1 MIRRSI
7 HYAGEALL
15 SSTQKTDMAD
25 ENYNP
30 TRVTL
35 LAKLKK
41 TENHEAWLDFESIYR
56 GFIISL
62 ILRMGINAD
71 DAEDICQ
78 AVLTK
83 VWQKIED
90 FEYNQNKGKFH
101 NWLAAV
107 TRNTVKDFF
116 RTRKNFITGRD
127 SVEYQ
132 EQYVAIEE
140 QVLPDI
146 ESLAREEWVLHITNL
161 AWDNI
166 KDDIYETKRDVFKM
180 VSREIPTKE
189 IAEKLNISPASVR
202 VYKAEVFEKMRKEIT
217 RLNKELG

>member
-1 MIRRSI
+1 MS
-7 HYAGEALL
+7 E
-15 SSTQKTDMAD
+15 
-25 ENYNP
+25 EPYNP

-35 LAKLKK
+35 LAKLKE
-41 TENHEAWLDFESIYR
+41 TENAEAWREFESIYR
-56 GFIISL
+56 GFILSL
-62 ILRMGINAD
+62 ILRMGINKE
-71 DAEDICQ
+71 DAEDISQ

-101 NWLAAV
+101 NWLAAM

-116 RTRKNFITGRD
+116 RTKKNFITGRD

-132 EQYVAIEE
+132 EQYLTIEE

-146 ESLAREEWVLHITNL
+146 ENLAREEWVLHITNL

-166 KDDIYETKRDVFKM
+166 KNDLYETKREVFKM
-180 VSREIPTKE
+180 VSSEVPNKE
-189 IAEKLNISPASVR
+189 IAQKLGISETSVR
-202 VYKAEVFEKMRKEIT
+202 VYKAEVFEKMRTEIT
-217 RLNKELG
+217 RLNQELG

>member
-1 MIRRSI
+1 MS
-7 HYAGEALL
+7 E
-15 SSTQKTDMAD
+15 

-35 LAKLKK
+35 LAKLK
-41 TENHEAWLDFESIYR
+41 TTGNDEAWQEFEDIYR
-56 GFIISL
+56 GFILSL
-62 ILRMGINAD
+62 ILRMGINQH
-71 DAEDICQ
+71 DAEDISQ

-101 NWLAAV
+101 NWLAAM

-116 RTRKNFITGRD
+116 RTKKNFITGRD
-127 SVEYQ
+127 SVEYK
-132 EQYVAIEE
+132 EQYLDIEE

-146 ESLAREEWVLHITNL
+146 ENLAREEWVLHLTNL

-166 KDDIYETKRDVFKM
+166 KDDIYETKREVFKL
-180 VSREIPTKE
+180 VSKETPTKE
-189 IAEKLNISPASVR
+189 IAKKMGISEASVR
-202 VYKAEVFEKMRKEIT
+202 VYKAEVFEKMRTEIT
-217 RLNKELG
+217 RLNQELG

>member
-1 MIRRSI
+1 M
-7 HYAGEALL
+7 GE
-15 SSTQKTDMAD
+15 
-25 ENYNP
+25 ENQYQ

-41 TENHEAWLDFESIYR
+41 TENHEAWLEFETIYR
-56 GFIISL
+56 GFILSL

-71 DAEDICQ
+71 DAEDISQ

-90 FEYNQNKGKFH
+90 FEYNENKGKFH
-101 NWLAAV
+101 NWLAAM

-116 RTRKNFITGRD
+116 RTKKNFITGRD

-132 EQYVAIEE
+132 EQYVSIEE

-146 ESLAREEWVLHITNL
+146 ENLAREEWVLHITNL

-166 KDDIYETKRDVFKM
+166 KDDIYETKREVFKL
-180 VSREIPTKE
+180 VSAETPTKE
-189 IAEKLNISPASVR
+189 IAQQLGISEASVR
-202 VYKAEVFEKMRKEIT
+202 VYKAEVFEKMRAEIT
-217 RLNKELG
+217 RLNRELG

>member
-1 MIRRSI
+1 MV
-7 HYAGEALL
+7 E
-15 SSTQKTDMAD
+15 K
-25 ENYNP
+25 NYNP

-35 LAKLKK
+35 LAKLKND
-41 TENHEAWLDFESIYR
+41 ENQEAWLEFENIYR
-56 GFIISL
+56 GFILSL
-62 ILRMGINAD
+62 ILRMGINSD
-71 DAEDICQ
+71 DAEDISQ
-78 AVLTK
+78 TVLTK

-101 NWLAAV
+101 NWLAAM

-132 EQYVAIEE
+132 EQYLSIEE

-146 ESLAREEWVLHITNL
+146 ENLAREEWVLHITNL

-166 KDDIYETKRDVFKM
+166 KESIYKTKRDVFKF
-180 VSREIPTKE
+180 VSQEMTTKE
-189 IAEKLNISPASVR
+189 IAKQLGISEASVR
-202 VYKAEVFEKMRKEIT
+202 VYKAEVFEKMRNEIT
-217 RLNKELG
+217 RLNHELG

>member
-1 MIRRSI
+1 
-7 HYAGEALL
+7 
-15 SSTQKTDMAD
+15 MAD
-25 ENYNP
+25 ENQYQ

-41 TENHEAWLDFESIYR
+41 TENHEAWLEFETIYR
-56 GFIISL
+56 GFILSL
-62 ILRMGINAD
+62 ILRMGMNAD
-71 DAEDICQ
+71 DAEDISQ

-101 NWLAAV
+101 NWLAAM

-116 RTRKNFITGRD
+116 RTKKNFITGRD

-132 EQYVAIEE
+132 EQYVSIEE

-146 ESLAREEWVLHITNL
+146 ENLAREEWVLHITNL
-161 AWDNI
+161 AWNNI
-166 KDDIYETKRDVFKM
+166 KEGIYETKREVFKM
-180 VSREIPTKE
+180 VSAEVPTKD
-189 IAEKLNISPASVR
+189 ISAKLGISAASVR
-202 VYKAEVFEKMRKEIT
+202 VYKAEVFEKMRTEIT
-217 RLNKELG
+217 RLNRELG

>member
-1 MIRRSI
+1 M
-7 HYAGEALL
+7 
-15 SSTQKTDMAD
+15 DP

-41 TENHEAWLDFESIYR
+41 TENDEAWLEFENIYR
-56 GFIISL
+56 GFILSL
-62 ILRMGINAD
+62 ILRMGINAE
-71 DAEDICQ
+71 DAEDISQ

-101 NWLAAV
+101 NWLAAM

-116 RTRKNFITGRD
+116 RTKKNFITGRD

-132 EQYVAIEE
+132 EQYHEIEE

-166 KDDIYETKRDVFKM
+166 KNDIYETKREVFKL
-180 VSREIPTKE
+180 VSQEVPNRE
-189 IAEKLNISPASVR
+189 IAEKLSISEASVR
-202 VYKAEVFEKMRKEIT
+202 VYKAEVFEKMRAEIT
-217 RLNKELG
+217 RLNRELG

>member
-1 MIRRSI
+1 
-7 HYAGEALL
+7 
-15 SSTQKTDMAD
+15 MAE
-25 ENYNP
+25 ENQYQ
-30 TRVTL
+30 TRLTL

-41 TENHEAWLDFESIYR
+41 TENHEAWLEFENIYR
-56 GFIISL
+56 GFILSL

-71 DAEDICQ
+71 DAEDISQ

-101 NWLAAV
+101 NWLAAM

-116 RTRKNFITGRD
+116 RTKKNFITGRD

-146 ESLAREEWVLHITNL
+146 ENLAREEWVLHITNL

-166 KDDIYETKRDVFKM
+166 KDDIYETKRVVFKL
-180 VSREIPTKE
+180 VSQEVPNKE
-189 IAEKLNISPASVR
+189 IASRLGISEASVR
-202 VYKAEVFEKMRKEIT
+202 VYKAEVFEKMRTEIT
-217 RLNKELG
+217 RLNRELG

>member
-1 MIRRSI
+1 M
-7 HYAGEALL
+7 GE
-15 SSTQKTDMAD
+15 

-41 TENHEAWLDFESIYR
+41 SENHGAWLEFESIYR

-62 ILRMGINAD
+62 ILRMGINPH

-101 NWLAAV
+101 NWLAAM

-116 RTRKNFITGRD
+116 RTKKNFITGRD

-132 EQYVAIEE
+132 EQYVAIEQ

-146 ESLAREEWVLHITNL
+146 EHLAKEEWILHITNL

-166 KDDIYETKRDVFKM
+166 KDDIYETKREVFKL
-180 VSREIPTKE
+180 VSEETPTKD
-189 IAEKLNISPASVR
+189 IAMKLKISEASVR
-202 VYKAEVFEKMRKEIT
+202 VYKAEVFEKMRTEIN
-217 RLNKELG
+217 RLNQDLS

>member
-1 MIRRSI
+1 M
-7 HYAGEALL
+7 GE
-15 SSTQKTDMAD
+15 

-41 TENHEAWLDFESIYR
+41 TENHEAWLEFESIYR
-56 GFIISL
+56 GFILSL
-62 ILRMGINAD
+62 ILRMGISAD
-71 DAEDICQ
+71 DAEDISQ

-83 VWQKIED
+83 IWQKIED

-101 NWLAAV
+101 NWLAAM

-116 RTRKNFITGRD
+116 RAKKNFITGRD

-132 EQYVAIEE
+132 EQYIAIEE

-166 KDDIYETKRDVFKM
+166 KDGIYETKREVFKL
-180 VSREIPTKE
+180 VSAEIPTKD
-189 IAEKLNISPASVR
+189 IAQKLGISEASVR
-202 VYKAEVFEKMRKEIT
+202 VYKAEVFEKMRAEIT
-217 RLNKELG
+217 RLNHELG

>member
-1 MIRRSI
+1 MP
-7 HYAGEALL
+7 E
-15 SSTQKTDMAD
+15 
-25 ENYNP
+25 ENNYQ

-41 TENHEAWLDFESIYR
+41 TENHEAWLEFETIYR
-56 GFIISL
+56 GFILSL

-71 DAEDICQ
+71 DAEDISQ

-101 NWLAAV
+101 NWLAAM

-116 RTRKNFITGRD
+116 RTKKNFITGRD

-132 EQYVAIEE
+132 EQYVSIEE

-146 ESLAREEWVLHITNL
+146 ENLAREEWVLHITNL
-161 AWDNI
+161 AWNNI
-166 KDDIYETKRDVFKM
+166 KDDLHETKRAVFKL
-180 VSREIPTKE
+180 VSQEVPNKE
-189 IAEKLNISPASVR
+189 IAAKLDLSETSVR
-202 VYKAEVFEKMRKEIT
+202 VYKAEVFKKMRAEIT
-217 RLNKELG
+217 RLNRDLG

>member
-1 MIRRSI
+1 M
-7 HYAGEALL
+7 GE
-15 SSTQKTDMAD
+15 

-41 TENHEAWLDFESIYR
+41 TDNDEAWLEFENIYR
-56 GFIISL
+56 GFILSL
-62 ILRMGINAD
+62 IVRMGINQQ
-71 DAEDICQ
+71 DAEDISQ

-90 FEYNQNKGKFH
+90 FEYSQNKGKFH
-101 NWLAAV
+101 NWLAAM

-116 RTRKNFITGRD
+116 RTKKNFITGRD

-132 EQYVAIEE
+132 EQYLDIEA

-146 ESLAREEWVLHITNL
+146 ENLAREEWVLHITNL

-166 KDDIYETKRDVFKM
+166 KADIYETKREVFKM
-180 VSREIPTKE
+180 VSREVPNKE
-189 IAEKLNISPASVR
+189 IAAKLGISEVSVR
-202 VYKAEVFEKMRKEIT
+202 VYKAEVFEKMRAEIS
-217 RLNKELG
+217 RLNRELG

>member
-1 MIRRSI
+1 M
-7 HYAGEALL
+7 GE
-15 SSTQKTDMAD
+15 
-25 ENYNP
+25 ENQYQ

-41 TENHEAWLDFESIYR
+41 TENNEAWLEFENIYR
-56 GFIISL
+56 GFILSL
-62 ILRMGINAD
+62 ILRMGINPD
-71 DAEDICQ
+71 DAEDISQ

-101 NWLAAV
+101 NWLAAM

-116 RTRKNFITGRD
+116 RTKKNFITGRD

-132 EQYVAIEE
+132 EQYHDIEE

-146 ESLAREEWVLHITNL
+146 ENLAREEWVLHITNL

-166 KDDIYETKRDVFKM
+166 KDDIYKTKREVFKL
-180 VSREIPTKE
+180 VSKEVPTKE
-189 IAEKLNISPASVR
+189 IAQKLGISEASVR
-202 VYKAEVFEKMRKEIT
+202 VYKAEVFEKMRAEIT

>member
-1 MIRRSI
+1 MS
-7 HYAGEALL
+7 E
-15 SSTQKTDMAD
+15 
-25 ENYNP
+25 ENQYQ

-35 LAKLKK
+35 LTKLKK
-41 TENHEAWLDFESIYR
+41 TENHEAWIEFETIYR
-56 GFIISL
+56 PFILSL

-71 DAEDICQ
+71 DAEDISQ

-101 NWLAAV
+101 NWLAAM

-116 RTRKNFITGRD
+116 RTKKNFITGRD

-132 EQYVAIEE
+132 EQYVSIEE
-140 QVLPDI
+140 HVLPDI
-146 ESLAREEWVLHITNL
+146 ENLAREEWVLHITNL

-166 KDDIYETKRDVFKM
+166 KNDIYKTKRDVFKL
-180 VSREIPTKE
+180 VSDEVPTREI
-189 IAEKLNISPASVR
+189 AAKLGISEASVR
-202 VYKAEVFEKMRKEIT
+202 VYKAEVFEKMRAEIT
-217 RLNKELG
+217 RLNRELG

>member
-1 MIRRSI
+1 MS
-7 HYAGEALL
+7 E
-15 SSTQKTDMAD
+15 
-25 ENYNP
+25 ENQYQ

-41 TENHEAWLDFESIYR
+41 TENHEAWLEFETIYR
-56 GFIISL
+56 PFILSL

-71 DAEDICQ
+71 DAEDISQ

-101 NWLAAV
+101 NWLAAM

-116 RTRKNFITGRD
+116 RTKKNFITGRD

-146 ESLAREEWVLHITNL
+146 ENLARVEWVLHITNL

-166 KDDIYETKRDVFKM
+166 KDDIYETKREVFKL
-180 VSREIPTKE
+180 VSRELPTKE
-189 IAEKLNISPASVR
+189 IASRLGISEASVR
-202 VYKAEVFEKMRKEIT
+202 VYKAEVFEKMRAEIT
-217 RLNKELG
+217 RLNRDLG

>member
-1 MIRRSI
+1 
-7 HYAGEALL
+7 
-15 SSTQKTDMAD
+15 MAE
-25 ENYNP
+25 ENQYQ
-30 TRVTL
+30 TRLTL

-41 TENHEAWLDFESIYR
+41 TENHEAWLEFENIYR
-56 GFIISL
+56 GFILSL

-71 DAEDICQ
+71 DAEDISQ

-101 NWLAAV
+101 NWLAAM

-116 RTRKNFITGRD
+116 RTKKNFITGRD

-146 ESLAREEWVLHITNL
+146 ENLAREEWVLHITNL

-166 KDDIYETKRDVFKM
+166 KDDIYETKREVFKL
-180 VSREIPTKE
+180 VSQEVPNKE
-189 IAEKLNISPASVR
+189 IASRLGISEASVR
-202 VYKAEVFEKMRKEIT
+202 VYKAEVFEKMRTEIT
-217 RLNKELG
+217 RLNRELG

>member
-1 MIRRSI
+1 MS
-7 HYAGEALL
+7 E
-15 SSTQKTDMAD
+15 

-41 TENHEAWLDFESIYR
+41 TENEAAWLEFENTYR
-56 GFIISL
+56 GFILSL
-62 ILRMGINAD
+62 IVRMGINQQ
-71 DAEDICQ
+71 DAEDISQ

-101 NWLAAV
+101 NWLAAM
-107 TRNTVKDFF
+107 TRNTVRDFF
-116 RTRKNFITGRD
+116 RTKKNFITGRD

-132 EQYVAIEE
+132 ADYLDIET

-146 ESLAREEWVLHITNL
+146 ENLAREEWVLHITNL

-166 KDDIYETKRDVFKM
+166 KDGIYETKQEVFKM
-180 VSREIPTKE
+180 VSQEIPNKE
-189 IAEKLNISPASVR
+189 IARKLGISEPSVR
-202 VYKAEVFEKMRKEIT
+202 VYKAEVFEKMRAEIS
-217 RLNKELG
+217 RLNHELG

>member
-1 MIRRSI
+1 MN
-7 HYAGEALL
+7 EA
-15 SSTQKTDMAD
+15 
-25 ENYNP
+25 NYNP

-35 LAKLKK
+35 LARLKK
-41 TENHEAWLDFESIYR
+41 TENNEAWLEFEGIYR
-56 GFIISL
+56 GFILSL
-62 ILRMGINAD
+62 IVRMGINQQ
-71 DAEDICQ
+71 DAEDISQ

-101 NWLAAV
+101 NWLAAM

-116 RTRKNFITGRD
+116 RTKKNFITGRD

-132 EQYVAIEE
+132 EQYLDIEQ

-146 ESLAREEWVLHITNL
+146 ENLAREEWVLHITNL

-166 KDDIYETKRDVFKM
+166 KADIYETKQSVFKM
-180 VSREIPTKE
+180 VSQEIPNKE
-189 IAEKLNISPASVR
+189 IARKLGISEASVR
-202 VYKAEVFEKMRKEIT
+202 VYKAEVFEKMRTEIN
-217 RLNKELG
+217 RLNEELG